1 MRAEPAR
8 AGRRS
13 IPAAAS
19 GAVAAALFV
28 AQAVTGCGAVATPK
42 GTPTIQVITG
52 LYPLAQAIKQIGGST
67 VAVTDVV
74 PAGVDPRQY
83 RLSAAQVAA
92 VHRAALVV
100 DVAGFQPSLDAAAA
114 QAPVVLDVRARLG
127 TEDLYPWLN
136 PALMSRA
143 GPVIATALAAANPP
157 AANSYRAAARAFADA
172 MASTGIDYQSTL
184 SVCPRRTIATPDG
197 AFAGVA
203 QQYDLT
209 DLVVGAAARPD
220 ATQVAT
226 LAGRVSAAGLTTV
239 FSEPFVS
246 PGTVNPVAA
255 AAHAKVRT
263 LDPLSGPPPG
273 GWPRHVDY
281 LELMEA
287 NLGALSA
294 ALGCPDTATGM

>member
-1 MRAEPAR
+1 M
-8 AGRRS
+8 
-13 IPAAAS
+13 
-19 GAVAAALFV
+19 
-28 AQAVTGCGAVATPK
+28 ATPK

-157 AANSYRAAARAFADA
+157 AANSYRAGARGLRRCHGVDRDRLPEHAVRLPP
-172 MASTGIDYQSTL
+172 TYHRH
-184 SVCPRRTIATPDG
+184 PRRCLRRSSSAI
-197 AFAGVA
+197 
-203 QQYDLT
+203 
-209 DLVVGAAARPD
+209 RPD
-220 ATQVAT
+220 RSGGGRRGPPRRAQVAT

>member
-1 MRAEPAR
+1 
-8 AGRRS
+8 
-13 IPAAAS
+13 
-19 GAVAAALFV
+19 VAAALLL
-28 AQAVTGCGAVATPK
+28 AQAATGCGAAAIPK

-74 PAGVDPRQY
+74 PAGADPRRY
-83 RLSAAQVAA
+83 RLSSAQVAA

-100 DVAGFQPSLDAAAA
+100 DVGGFEPSFDAAAA
-114 QAPVVLDVRARLG
+114 HAPVVLDVRARLG
-127 TEDLYPWLN
+127 TSDLYPWLD

-157 AANSYRAAARAFADA
+157 AATSYRAAGRAFADA
-172 MASTGIDYQSTL
+172 LASTGIDYQSTL
-184 SVCPRRTIATPDG
+184 SVCPRRTIATPDA

-203 QQYDLT
+203 EQYDLT
-209 DLVVGAAARPD
+209 DLVVGATAQPD
-220 ATQVAT
+220 GTEVAT
-226 LAGRVSAAGLTTV
+226 IAGRVSAAGLTTV

-246 PGTVNPVAA
+246 PATVNAVAA
-255 AAHAKVRT
+255 VAHAKVRM

-273 GWPRHVDY
+273 GWPAHVDY

-294 ALGCPDTATGM
+294 ALGCPDTGTGM